1 MTPFRGC
8 SGKWRSYF
16 ERSSI
21 KNMEWISEHTGMGD
35 PPQLSMK
42 FGLTFSILGA
52 LQHLTWLCEGFS
64 PVALEGPS
72 LSSFEQNLRVWLNRT
87 RSLPSRGEFYIQ
99 LSTIYP
105 FQWCKLEASEICHPL
120 KSHAISFKQVWMVT
134 IYLLPRLY
142 TNSFLFLVCYNYLEP
157 KWPLF
162 WLEKA
167 LFCGVDLQKQ
177 RSVGF

>member
-1 MTPFRGC
+1 MIPLPRMQW
-8 SGKWRSYF
+8 KMKVRNLKDHRSKTWNASVSILGWVIHPNLAW
-16 ERSSI
+16 SSV
-21 KNMEWISEHTGMGD
+21 
-35 PPQLSMK
+35 
-42 FGLTFSILGA
+42 LTFSILWA
-52 LQHLTWLCEGFS
+52 LCNTWLDFAMGFS

-120 KSHAISFKQVWMVT
+120 KSHAISFKQVWMAT

-142 TNSFLFLVCYNYLEP
+142 TNSFLGLSSL
-157 KWPLF
+157 L
-162 WLEKA
+162 
-167 LFCGVDLQKQ
+167 
-177 RSVGF
+177 